1 MAKKLT
7 PDYIELV
14 AKFNATEAQHEINK
28 LTEATKALQEEKKN
42 LKKVQQELVLQ
53 GKKNSEEYRNLTKA
67 INSCNSEINNNSQK
81 MDVLEGKLDKASMS
95 TAQLEKMQKKLRKA
109 LKDTVESLNPEEYGR
124 LKKELSAVDK
134 QIKINMSGVK
144 GLKERFL
151 EFIKTKPTITG
162 FFVAIGVAIG
172 KLFVNNIG
180 KIHKTLEDFEYA
192 NASLAA
198 TMGKSRKEIKAL
210 TDDAKRL
217 GESTSYSASQVSNL
231 QLELAKLG
239 FSEREILDM
248 TESVL
253 LFANATGAE
262 LSDAASL
269 SGAALRAFNLDASE
283 SERVTS
289 AMAVA
294 TTKSALD
301 FSYLET
307 SMSTVAPVAKAF
319 GFSIEETL
327 SLLGTLANSGFDAS
341 TAATATRN
349 IILKLSDSSG
359 ELAKSLGGP
368 IKSLDDLAPAL
379 KKLKAEG
386 IDLAKA
392 LELTD
397 VRSVAAFNTF
407 VDGSD
412 KLVELRDAVTD
423 AGDAMQAMADE
434 KMNTSR
440 GSTELFVSA
449 LEGLILKFS
458 FMLDVFRAGIDVA
471 TFFVSS
477 ISWLIDTYNSLGVA
491 AKTVLNTLGTYIIA
505 TKTLVALKIADGK
518 TTIANFIVE
527 KSHLAITKAQVL
539 WTNAATLALS
549 AKEKVIGV
557 LTGKIALAKVATA
570 AWNFVLNMNPF
581 VAIASAIV
589 GAVTLVASFASKT
602 EEATEAQKEFNDI
615 EKEANEA
622 IKDKRARI
630 ERLTSIINDHTLSQ
644 EARIAALKELK
655 SLIPDLQEEMSKE
668 GDIIIK
674 NTKAIDDYLTKLKDV
689 HKQKKLEEKLSDI
702 SVEEDEINEKIKD
715 KSLSS
720 KEREKLNKR
729 LDQIKTDKK
738 VYTDLYKNVFA
749 KNADRQKKADE
760 IKESQKGYLEKL
772 EDERKA
778 IEERKAETEEEQ
790 RKKNRDLEAKN
801 EEIRRAREI
810 GTKAY
815 AKSQKEKRLKALKEK
830 EEQEKKA
837 AEEAAR
843 AAEEADKTAIKK
855 AQDNK
860 KKSLDDLED
869 LGLKQ
874 RAIYEQQYADGV
886 ISKEKYAALMSSWEA
901 QEGEKRLEIAKTYEK
916 EIKDIKFNNEETKEK
931 TISQASTDVSKL
943 NLDAMRKKAIFV
955 ETLRNTVFDFKDEFK
970 LNSVQEELN
979 LELVALESFYQ
990 AKLEIIKEGVAK
1002 ELITKEEGAEK
1013 EKELHALLQQAKL
1026 QLEKDFH
1033 SKKFSILE
1041 NYGLISFKEH
1051 LEKELEELKV
1061 HKEKG
1066 LLTEEEYS
1074 RALGTIRFSAWN
1086 KQFEQ
1091 YSQMFSDAVEALRS
1105 AEIANM
1111 EAKYDAEIQ
1120 SAEGNAE
1127 RVEQLEQEKAEKKLE
1142 IEKKYA
1148 DVQFAIKA
1156 AQIASN
1162 TALAIIETHA
1172 SLGGWTPW
1180 AIAAAALMGITGA
1193 AQLAVAN
1200 SEREKVKNMTI
1211 SGSSKSN
1218 SKLTGERVLNNSS
1231 GYSEGGYT
1239 GDGERLEVAGA
1250 VHRGEYV
1257 VPMPEMK
1264 DRRVIN
1270 MVKAIESIRR
1280 QRTSLNPLP
1289 GYSEGGYVSG
1299 KTKIMDSTT
1308 NNGSND
1314 LTQAATALRT
1324 AASTL
1329 TEKPIRTYVLLSDV
1343 NSAYELKNRSEQPFT
1358 RGK

>member
-81 MDVLEGKLDKASMS
+81 MGVLEGKLDKASMS

-239 FSEREILDM
+239 FSEGEILKM

-253 LFANATGAE
+253 LFANATGSE
-262 LSDAASL
+262 LPDAAAL

-283 SERVTS
+283 AERVTS

-319 GFSIEETL
+319 GFSIEDTL

-349 IILKLSDSSG
+349 IILNLANSSG

-407 VDGSD
+407 IDGSD
-412 KLVELRDAVTD
+412 KLVELRDAVTG

-458 FMLDVFRAGIDVA
+458 FMLDVFKAGIDVA

-477 ISWLIDTYNSLGVA
+477 ISWLIDTYNSLGVV

-505 TKTLVALKIADGK
+505 TRTLVALKIADGK

-539 WTNAATLALS
+539 WTNAATLAIS

-602 EEATEAQKEFNDI
+602 EEATEAQKELNDT
-615 EKEANEA
+615 EKEFQEAVQKDKNQVEKLTKIIHNNNISNEARIEA
-622 IKDKRARI
+622 IK
-630 ERLTSIINDHTLSQ
+630 E
-644 EARIAALKELK
+644 LKEL
-655 SLIPDLQEEMSKE
+655 IPEYNAEISEEGKILNENTEAIKAYLEQSYLMHKRKKVEKE
-668 GDIIIK
+668 LFELYDK
-674 NTKAIDDYLTKLKDV
+674 R
-689 HKQKKLEEKLSDI
+689 
-702 SVEEDEINEKIKD
+702 DEIIDKAKREGKGGLFPVKKGQDPYVINNLDPVLAYLIKD
-715 KSLSS
+715 KETVFFDLEDKTRKYLSAKRVALEKKEQEKAAFENKKRREKAS
-720 KEREKLNKR
+720 KEK
-729 LDQIKTDKK
+729 I
-738 VYTDLYKNVFA
+738 
-749 KNADRQKKADE
+749 
-760 IKESQKGYLEKL
+760 
-772 EDERKA
+772 
-778 IEERKAETEEEQ
+778 
-790 RKKNRDLEAKN
+790 
-801 EEIRRAREI
+801 
-810 GTKAY
+810 
-815 AKSQKEKRLKALKEK
+815 
-830 EEQEKKA
+830 EQEKKA

-860 KKSLDDLED
+860 KKSLDELED
-869 LGLKQ
+869 TGLKQ
-874 RAIYEQQYADGV
+874 RAIYEKQYADGV
-886 ISKEKYAALMSSWEA
+886 ISKEKYAALMSALEMK
-901 QEGEKRLEIAKTYEK
+901 EGEKRLEIAKTYEK
-916 EIKDIKFNNEETKEK
+916 EIKDIKFNNEDTKNKITSDAE
-931 TISQASTDVSKL
+931 TDVSKL
-943 NLDAMRKKAIFV
+943 NLDAMRKKAIFA
-955 ETLRNTVFDFKDEFK
+955 ETLRNTVFDFKKEFK
-970 LNSVQEELN
+970 LSTVQEELN

-1013 EKELHALLQQAKL
+1013 EKELQTLLQQAKL
-1026 QLEKDFH
+1026 QIEKDFH

-1074 RALGTIRFSAWN
+1074 RALGTIRFTAWN

-1091 YSQMFSDAVEALRS
+1091 YSQMFSNAVEALRS

-1127 RVEQLEQEKAEKKLE
+1127 RIEQLEQEKAEKKLE

-1156 AQIASN
+1156 AQIASS

-1218 SKLTGERVLNNSS
+1218 SELTGERVVNNSA

-1314 LTQAATALRT
+1314 LTAAATALRT

-1343 NSAYELKNRSEQPFT
+1343 NSAYDLKNRSEQPFT

>member
-67 INSCNSEINNNSQK
+67 INSCNSEISNNSQK
-81 MDVLEGKLDKASMS
+81 MGVLEGKLDKASMS

-210 TDDAKRL
+210 TDNAKRL

-239 FSEREILDM
+239 FSESEILKM

-253 LFANATGAE
+253 LFANATGSE
-262 LSDAASL
+262 LSDAAAL

-283 SERVTS
+283 AGRVTS

-301 FSYLET
+301 FSYIET
-307 SMSTVAPVAKAF
+307 AMSTVAPVAKSF

-407 VDGSD
+407 IDGSD

-423 AGDAMQAMADE
+423 AGDAMKAMAEE

-440 GSTELFVSA
+440 GSTALFVSA

-458 FMLDVFRAGIDVA
+458 FMLDVFKAGIDVA

-477 ISWLIDTYNSLGVA
+477 ISWLIDTYNSLGVV

-505 TKTLVALKIADGK
+505 TRTLVALKIADGK

-539 WTNAATLALS
+539 WTNAATLAMS
-549 AKEKVIGV
+549 AKATVLGV

-602 EEATEAQKEFNDI
+602 EEATKAQKELNSI
-615 EKEANEA
+615 EQDVNKEMAKKKGE
-622 IKDKRARI
+622 I
-630 ERLTSIINDHTLSQ
+630 ERLTSIIDDNTLSQ
-644 EARIAALKELK
+644 NARLAALKELK
-655 SLIPDLQEEMSKE
+655 DIIPKLNAEISKE
-668 GDIIIK
+668 GKIIIK
-674 NTKAIDDYLTKLKDV
+674 NKEAIDAYLTKLREEIEMR
-689 HKQKKLEEKLSDI
+689 KLNDRLADI
-702 SVEEDEINEKIKD
+702 SIEKNEITGK
-715 KSLSS
+715 LAS
-720 KEREKLNKR
+720 KEIALTGKERKELNKR
-729 LDQIKTDKK
+729 LDELKVDEKSLSERYKKLFSANIDKQNENNSAEKDFIQELEDKK
-738 VYTDLYKNVFA
+738 
-749 KNADRQKKADE
+749 
-760 IKESQKGYLEKL
+760 
-772 EDERKA
+772 KA
-778 IEERKAETEEEQ
+778 IEERKAVTEEEQ
-790 RKKNRDLEAKN
+790 RQKNRDLEAIN
-801 EEIRRAREI
+801 EKIRRAREI

-815 AKSQKEKRLKALKEK
+815 AKSQKEQRLKALKEK
-830 EEQEKKA
+830 EEEERRAAEKA
-837 AEEAAR
+837 AK
-843 AAEEADKTAIKK
+843 AAEEADKNAIKK

-860 KKSLDDLED
+860 KKLLDELED
-869 LGLKQ
+869 TGLKQ
-874 RAIYEQQYADGV
+874 RAIYEKQYADGV

-916 EIKDIKFNNEETKEK
+916 EIKDIKFNNEDTKESA
-931 TISQASTDVSKL
+931 TSQASTDVSKL
-943 NLDAMRKKAIFV
+943 NLDAMRKKAIFA

-1002 ELITKEEGAEK
+1002 ELITKEEAAEK
-1013 EKELHALLQQAKL
+1013 EKELQELLKQAKL
-1026 QLEKDFH
+1026 NIEKDYQ
-1033 SKKFSILE
+1033 SKRFAVLDK
-1041 NYGLISFKEH
+1041 YGLVGFKEH
-1051 LEKELEELKV
+1051 LSAEMDELKK
-1061 HKEKG
+1061 HRENG
-1066 LLTEEEYS
+1066 TISEEEYNK
-1074 RALGTIRFSAWN
+1074 AVGTIRFTAWT
-1086 KQFEQ
+1086 KQFQQ
-1091 YSQMFSDAVEALRS
+1091 YAEIFSNAVNSLRD

-1120 SAEGNAE
+1120 NAEGNAE

-1193 AQLAVAN
+1193 AQIAVAN
-1200 SEREKVKNMTI
+1200 SEREKVKNMRL

-1218 SKLTGERVLNNSS
+1218 SRMTGERVVNNSA

-1343 NSAYELKNRSEQPFT
+1343 NSAYDLKNRSEQPFT